1 MNIPDANA
9 FTAMLCGVGH
19 GLVSP
24 IFIPPSDSLSTIA
37 AVALVTGVFIIPLI
51 FLVFGAQYFRNTRL
65 LERGSSAHW
74 HEIHRTL
81 PRGVI
86 WLVSA
91 FTGGGLSHVV
101 GKLT

>member
-1 MNIPDANA
+1 MKIPDANA

-19 GLVSP
+19 GLISP
-24 IFIPPSDSLSTIA
+24 IFITPSDSLPLVA
-37 AVALVTGVFIIPLI
+37 AVALITSVFIVPLI
-51 FLVFGAQYFRNTRL
+51 FLVFGAQYLRNARI

-74 HEIHRTL
+74 HEIRRTL

-86 WLVSA
+86 WLVSTFA
-91 FTGGGLSHVV
+91 GGGLSHVV